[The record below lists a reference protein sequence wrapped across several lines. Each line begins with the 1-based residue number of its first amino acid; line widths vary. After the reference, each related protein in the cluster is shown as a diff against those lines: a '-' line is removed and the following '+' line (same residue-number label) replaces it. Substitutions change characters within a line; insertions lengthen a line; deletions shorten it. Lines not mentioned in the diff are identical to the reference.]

1 MLSEYTNFQEVRA
14 VLGLTTTELPDSV
27 LSLPMYET
35 LLAIQLEDIDVT
47 LPNFYLTISALPSE
61 SRSATQA
68 RFFDLTRLFSAYATA
83 KELLTSLPMLGVQ
96 KLSDG
101 RAEFTRQS
109 EQWSDIVDGVD
120 AAFTSLR
127 LRLAAAYNVLA
138 PSALVPSYTTSI
150 MTSYVGMT
158 DPVTG
163 I

>member
-1 MLSEYTNFQEVRA
+1 MLIDYLDYQEVRA

-27 LSLPMYET
+27 LTLPMYET
-35 LLAIQLEDIDVT
+35 LLALQLESIGT
-47 LPNFYLTISALPSE
+47 SLPTSYLEILALPSE

-96 KLSDG
+96 KLTDG

-109 EQWSDIVDGVD
+109 EQWESIVDGVD
-120 AAFTSLR
+120 SAYSTLR
-127 LRLAAAYNVLA
+127 ERLGLAYKV
-138 PSALVPSYTTSI
+138 LVPEASIPTAITSV
-150 MTSYVGMT
+150 MTSAVGMT

-163 I
+163 V